1 MCETAAR
8 SNFDSK
14 SHDCTHSV
22 TPPELNFHSAWAEF
36 SLGLGWVKTS
46 NVKVTFLPSPQAT
59 LLGWIQYSGYFVPM
73 YLLVAWR
80 MEMHLN
86 IPHTEQ
92 QEFFLQNWVLPG
104 YIFGLHNC
112 TKNAKEVYPCSPL
125 LLATL
130 AGLQLLPLLFDH
142 LNQFL
147 PVRGLFRLDDKRFVE
162 FNKGVWGRGGAC
174 EKNATGEKSWCVKL
188 CSIALSKVVWVT
200 ESCIDTRVA
209 IQIESWAEWKKLKL
223 VWTNSETAQRK
234 ELLSEPTKAQL
245 RFGAACHCAG

>member
-1 MCETAAR
+1 MFSLGLRPSDSFSQPLALVAGSFYLRWDSLVSPLCQQCSIFWLYCSLGIRITLTMCETSAR

-22 TPPELNFHSAWAEF
+22 TPPGLNFHSAWAEF

-46 NVKVTFLPSPQAT
+46 NVKVTFLPSPLAT

-147 PVRGLFRLDDKRFVE
+147 PVRGLFRLDDKMRFVE
-162 FNKGVWGRGGAC
+162 FNKAGDVG
-174 EKNATGEKSWCVKL
+174 TH
-188 CSIALSKVVWVT
+188 VT
-200 ESCIDTRVA
+200 ECNK
-209 IQIESWAEWKKLKL
+209 WKRLM
-223 VWTNSETAQRK
+223 
-234 ELLSEPTKAQL
+234 
-245 RFGAACHCAG
+245 C